1 MRMRML
7 PGSPSSVSL
16 YLVISRSGWFRFA
29 RCECILVVPVE
40 RELTFNIES
49 NGVSFFSPHRI
60 EDLGRERPAGAGESS
75 LLLLVRQTVQRPWP
89 VPRAAKRYN
98 NNNIN
103 SSLSLSLS
111 FFLSVVVLFFY
122 YTRDLEGIFRLSFV
136 SRTKTETF
144 SIFIFPMFFSVSC
157 PAGGQPCYVFKV
169 RMVRDTS
176 IGKRRTGQSAP
187 VSPTS
192 WTFPLQ
198 FRAVRHS
205 T

>member
-103 SSLSLSLS
+103 SSLSLSLFLSFGCCVVFLLYKRPWRDISS
-111 FFLSVVVLFFY
+111 FFCFPHEDRDVFSLYLS
-122 YTRDLEGIFRLSFV
+122 I
-136 SRTKTETF
+136 
-144 SIFIFPMFFSVSC
+144 
-157 PAGGQPCYVFKV
+157 VF
-169 RMVRDTS
+169 
-176 IGKRRTGQSAP
+176 
-187 VSPTS
+187 
-192 WTFPLQ
+192 
-198 FRAVRHS
+198 
-205 T
+205 

>member
-29 RCECILVVPVE
+29 RCECILVVPVK

-49 NGVSFFSPHRI
+49 NGVSFFFSPHRI

-111 FFLSVVVLFFY
+111 FFRLLCCFFIIQETLKGYFVFLLFPARRPRRFLS
-122 YTRDLEGIFRLSFV
+122 LSFHC
-136 SRTKTETF
+136 F
-144 SIFIFPMFFSVSC
+144 LAFPAPLGASLVMCSKFEW
-157 PAGGQPCYVFKV
+157 
-169 RMVRDTS
+169 
-176 IGKRRTGQSAP
+176 SAIH
-187 VSPTS
+187 
-192 WTFPLQ
+192 L
-198 FRAVRHS
+198 
-205 T
+205 